1 MKELAWL
8 KLKPDGKIGVIQV
21 LFSQKKIFT
30 NFSPTYKF
38 QKMIYMYIY
47 IYIYTYIWYIYIYIF
62 IYQFASSWEWWKI
75 LYRKNISNNQGL
87 IKVTYPSLHI
97 KNGKK
102 RKKGKQM
109 TKKVK
114 ISSQLNTSRGLHST
128 TTQLWHNCLIIALKI
143 PLNHTIC

>member
-1 MKELAWL
+1 MKELPWL

-21 LFSQKKIFT
+21 LFSPKKIFT
-30 NFSPTYKF
+30 NFSRTYKF

-47 IYIYTYIWYIYIYIF
+47 IYIYIIF
-62 IYQFASSWEWWKI
+62 YLSIWEWWKI
-75 LYRKNISNNQGL
+75 LYRKHISNNQGL
-87 IKVTYPSLHI
+87 IKVNYLSLHI

-102 RKKGKQM
+102 WKKGKQM

-114 ISSQLNTSRGLHST
+114 ISSQLNTWRGLHST

>member
-8 KLKPDGKIGVIQV
+8 KLKPDRKIGVIQV
-21 LFSQKKIFT
+21 LFSQKKIFP

-38 QKMIYMYIY
+38 QKMIYM
-47 IYIYTYIWYIYIYIF
+47 YIYIYIF

-102 RKKGKQM
+102 WKKGKQM

-114 ISSQLNTSRGLHST
+114 ISSQLNTWRGLHST

>member
-38 QKMIYMYIY
+38 QKMIYVYIY
-47 IYIYTYIWYIYIYIF
+47 IYILFF

-102 RKKGKQM
+102 WKKGKQM

-114 ISSQLNTSRGLHST
+114 ISSQLNTWRGLQST